1 MTKAAATLRDVDRA
15 EFNASSP
22 QLEDVTVT
30 LPMSEIKHH
39 LESALLPVMTEMEQ
53 TRKFIDRR
61 IAELGAEIHA
71 TVELVDMNDQTTS
84 ARLEEIHKQV
94 SAMNYHGSGKSSA
107 NTGYELDAIVSLT
120 EVAAEQILESAEKI
134 NELVQNE
141 SSASHIESESADLIK
156 KELSHIFEACSFQ
169 DLAGQRIR
177 KALVHLGQIEEALVA
192 TMEKIG
198 LDNGPDSFTRFAQE
212 MTVAGLSQDAID
224 RLLVKVK
231 KD

>member
-1 MTKAAATLRDVDRA
+1 MTKAAATLRDIDRA
-15 EFNASSP
+15 ELKTSP
-22 QLEDVTVT
+22 DQEADVMVT
-30 LPMSEIKHH
+30 LPMSEMKQQ
-39 LESALLPVMTEMEQ
+39 LESALLPVLTEMAQ

-71 TVELVDMNDQTTS
+71 TVELVDMNDQTTT

-134 NELVQNE
+134 NELIQKEGQAGAQSQSVDQ
-141 SSASHIESESADLIK
+141 IK
-156 KELSHIFEACSFQ
+156 SELSHIFEACSFQ

-177 KALVHLGQIEEALVA
+177 KALVHLEQIEEALVA
-192 TMEKIG
+192 TMDKIG
-198 LDNGPDSFTRFAQE
+198 LENGPDSFTRFAQE